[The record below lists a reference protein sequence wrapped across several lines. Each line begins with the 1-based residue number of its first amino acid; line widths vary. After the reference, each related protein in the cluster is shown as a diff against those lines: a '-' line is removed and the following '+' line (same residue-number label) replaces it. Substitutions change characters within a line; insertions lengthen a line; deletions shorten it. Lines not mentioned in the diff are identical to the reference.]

1 MFSTPKQVLGI
12 TFGEHHNCGKKKKS
26 QPRTLAFQRARET
39 WTFKS
44 DFDARSSLFPVG
56 TLATTPTPPR
66 RGHSTHQSLG
76 CSNWGKTDWESR
88 GSSNPLLLPGSQSLW
103 SQART
108 PGPHH
113 WCSQSENH
121 PAETPGASGR
131 PRLAAP
137 GWVRGPAGGPW
148 ASRPCCQEPARP
160 PGWHSRPLAKTED
173 GESVAILSSRGWT
186 LTAGLPEPSS
196 LSEFKGTAPPFKNI
210 YAHPLLESLE
220 TNSFREARSPN
231 NPESTP
237 GETGRPHYF
246 GWAFQKYRHP
256 QRGRNLEDDGSPR
269 QLCSWANQGVGSRER
284 AIF

>member
-1 MFSTPKQVLGI
+1 MSRVLHTKTGPWDNFWR
-12 TFGEHHNCGKKKKS
+12 TTQLWKKKKKS
-26 QPRTLAFQRARET
+26 QPRTLAAQRARET

-44 DFDARSSLFPVG
+44 DFDARSSLSPVG

-137 GWVRGPAGGPW
+137 GWARGPAGGPW
-148 ASRPCCQEPARP
+148 ASWPCCQEPVRP
-160 PGWHSRPLAKTED
+160 PARLAQPSPCKDWGWRICSY
-173 GESVAILSSRGWT
+173 
-186 LTAGLPEPSS
+186 S
-196 LSEFKGTAPPFKNI
+196 LF
-210 YAHPLLESLE
+210 
-220 TNSFREARSPN
+220 
-231 NPESTP
+231 
-237 GETGRPHYF
+237 
-246 GWAFQKYRHP
+246 
-256 QRGRNLEDDGSPR
+256 
-269 QLCSWANQGVGSRER
+269 
-284 AIF
+284 